1 MAVSFL
7 CWGIVSTTII
17 RRVFSYESQRG
28 FRSGALRGA
37 TVKLACVVPGLGFQH
52 TSRTLPE
59 RSADQ
64 REAACVVCVCP
75 LIGLVAG
82 ELCIPATFL
91 VSARRPALCSGR
103 LREAC

>member
-64 REAACVVCVCP
+64 REAACVECVSVNR
-75 LIGLVAG
+75 IGD
-82 ELCIPATFL
+82 
-91 VSARRPALCSGR
+91 
-103 LREAC
+103 